1 MRLRWVWELE
11 SRDWAALLE
20 HFVILD
26 DRMFPCH
33 GHDVNVVLIYH
44 EPIGGSSSSWTI
56 ASMFFLQCSACGVY
70 HHAVPV

>member
-1 MRLRWVWELE
+1 MTVGRSEVLRRTGATEVGMELE

-44 EPIGGSSSSWTI
+44 EPIVRLAGR
-56 ASMFFLQCSACGVY
+56 
-70 HHAVPV
+70 

>member
-1 MRLRWVWELE
+1 MRLRSVWELE

-44 EPIGGSSSSWTI
+44 EPIDRLAGR
-56 ASMFFLQCSACGVY
+56 
-70 HHAVPV
+70 